1 MAGVVLQDVVADAM
15 STEAGAARPT
25 SMARRA
31 PKAEID
37 RDLGMVQILG
47 RLALSLGAFLVA
59 GLGGR
64 PATIFS
70 YETVFLIAL
79 VIPAI
84 SASGALGEARHAARR
99 AAWTGASSAA
109 ASRLA

>member
-15 STEAGAARPT
+15 SYRGGAARP
-25 SMARRA
+25 ARWLSA
-31 PKAEID
+31 SQKPKID

-59 GLGGR
+59 GLGGWL
-64 PATIFS
+64 ATIFR

-79 VIPAI
+79 VN
-84 SASGALGEARHAARR
+84 SRDLSQRR
-99 AAWTGASSAA
+99 
-109 ASRLA
+109 LL